1 VFGGESSALMSER
14 IARLPAVT
22 QLGAAQARRIMLAAQ
37 GFGRQP
43 SGPVTARHLQRT
55 LDAVAQFQID
65 SVNVA
70 VRAHYMPLFARLG
83 NYDRGVLDRAGNT
96 APRRVFEYWGHAA
109 CLLDVELQPALRFR
123 MAANRAKPWQAMS
136 RVLAEHPGLLDKVMT
151 QVAERGPLTARQVE
165 HDEQRTPGSWWN
177 WSSVKSALEWLFY
190 IGELSSAGR
199 NSQFERR
206 YDLPERVLPAPV
218 LATPTPSEEEA
229 RLILARRAAAALG
242 IFTEKWLAE
251 YFYTARPGT
260 AAALEALVASGE
272 VEPVTVR
279 GWSAPGYLW
288 TQAARPRKLRVDAL
302 VAPFDTLVF
311 DRDRLLDTFDVHYRI
326 GLYTPK
332 ADRVHGYYVYLFVMD
347 DTIAAR
353 VDLKADRKA
362 GRLLVQ
368 SAWLEDGAPEAE
380 TAARLAAKLREMADW
395 LGLASVVV
403 GVTGTLA
410 ASLRHRWPATG
421 SGG

>member
-1 VFGGESSALMSER
+1 MSGWV
-14 IARLPAVT
+14 ARLPAVT
-22 QLGAAQARRIMLAAQ
+22 QLSAAQARRIMLAAQ

-43 SGPVTARHLQRT
+43 VGVVTARQLQRVV
-55 LDAVAQFQID
+55 DSVAQFQID

-70 VRAHYMPLFARLG
+70 VRAHYMPLFGRLG
-83 NYDRGVLDRAGNT
+83 SYDRGVLDRAGDA

-151 QVAERGPLTARQVE
+151 QVVERGPLTARQVE

-199 NSQFERR
+199 NTQFERR
-206 YDLPERVLPAPV
+206 YDLPERVLPASV
-218 LATPTPSEEEA
+218 LATSTPSAEEA

-242 IFTEKWLAE
+242 VFTQKWLAE
-251 YFYTARPGT
+251 YFYTDRVGT
-260 AAALEALVASGE
+260 IAALESLLESGE
-272 VEPVTVR
+272 VEPVDVC
-279 GWSAPGYLW
+279 GWSAPAYLW
-288 TQAARPRKLRVDAL
+288 TQAARPRKLSVDAL

-347 DTIAAR
+347 DVIAAR

-368 SAWLEDGAPEAE
+368 SAWLEDGAAAAE
-380 TAARLAAKLREMADW
+380 TGARLAAKLREMADW
-395 LGLASVVV
+395 LGLTDVVV
-403 GVTGTLA
+403 GETGTLA
-410 ASLRHRWPATG
+410 PTLKTAGRA
-421 SGG
+421 